1 MGAFRSAS
9 LETASGKDPPATLL
23 RRCYVAAAC
32 LPQAGLEPGERAK
45 GERSSP
51 FSPPSSRPEQA
62 VFSSARFLR
71 AACGAE
77 GPWRKPL
84 PTSTRVNSYSRN
96 RIAATVIP
104 TVTGDFFRH
113 SRFASAARGAEG
125 SRQYCSPT
133 HLERLA
139 RHQALGSVKKRQ
151 VMRAHGHH
159 ECRVEPILTVD
170 FTCPVSALIGTYALV
185 GTASPITG
193 VSTQYRRR
201 PLCGSF

>member
-45 GERSSP
+45 GERPSL

-104 TVTGDFFRH
+104 TVTGDFFLH
-113 SRFASAARGAEG
+113 SRLRECRTWSGGTVAILVYSVSWR
-125 SRQYCSPT
+125 RCSSQHQLPSSGPDGQQPIET
-133 HLERLA
+133 SHLERA
-139 RHQALGSVKKRQ
+139 IPH
-151 VMRAHGHH
+151 
-159 ECRVEPILTVD
+159 
-170 FTCPVSALIGTYALV
+170 F
-185 GTASPITG
+185 SPA
-193 VSTQYRRR
+193 
-201 PLCGSF
+201 